1 MASRAVTSK
10 SRRIVREGRR
20 YWSDKPTSR
29 GKAAGI
35 GYAPRSGAWTRCV
48 ARTSRFLGPRAKGYC
63 ALRFHDATGIWPGSK
78 ANRGKSKAGKRR

>member
-1 MASRAVTSK
+1 MASRAK
-10 SRRIVREGRR
+10 SNRRIVREGRR

-35 GYAPRSGAWTRCV
+35 GWAPNSGSWTRCV

-63 ALRFHDATGIWPGSK
+63 TLRMKDAIGIYPGSR
-78 ANRGKSKAGKRR
+78 ANRGSKGRRR